1 MRAVVEHGWRPTAWQ
16 PACRIPSLE
25 LNHEWQKPRYI
36 HVAAPAWRNHRHS
49 GHLGGI
55 RLMVQRMVH
64 VERVGREHPSAI
76 HQYLATVVEPE
87 RRHQGDPRR
96 PLEAA
101 SGPGPLGREIV
112 DTAGSH
118 APLARAVNRQSAPHF
133 ECRQRQACR
142 QHRIARPPPRQA
154 IELPDTG
161 ADAPCRDDDGTDREI
176 YVAALHN
183 SIFSARE
190 SRLMAA
196 SRCSA
201 FETGQFFFAP
211 SAAWSKAA

>member
-76 HQYLATVVEPE
+76 HQRSEEHTSELQSRGHLVC
-87 RRHQGDPRR
+87 RLL
-96 PLEAA
+96 LEKKKKE
-101 SGPGPLGREIV
+101 SKE
-112 DTAGSH
+112 
-118 APLARAVNRQSAPHF
+118 AR
-133 ECRQRQACR
+133 
-142 QHRIARPPPRQA
+142 
-154 IELPDTG
+154 
-161 ADAPCRDDDGTDREI
+161 
-176 YVAALHN
+176 
-183 SIFSARE
+183 
-190 SRLMAA
+190 
-196 SRCSA
+196 SA
-201 FETGQFFFAP
+201 FL
-211 SAAWSKAA
+211 